1 MPRVRSQYIAEM
13 RERFEVVDRVKAS
26 AEEKASLTKA
36 IHEDE
41 ISTSPEVSPS
51 KENTLKKDDVIRLS
65 FKDDVKDHD
74 DVRDDD
80 NDLEQKEGIG
90 EDEVEIVDEEDDDI
104 ESGLKV
110 HSYLS
115 LFFSFKCK
123 KIFQFHF
130 HTVRARNCRRIQY
143 LFLKMHQ
150 MYNSYNML

>member
-80 NDLEQKEGIG
+80 NDLEHKEGIG
-90 EDEVEIVDEEDDDI
+90 EDDVEIVDEEDDDI

-110 HSYLS
+110 LFLSFFEFSSEKNISISFSYS
-115 LFFSFKCK
+115 TC
-123 KIFQFHF
+123 QH
-130 HTVRARNCRRIQY
+130 CRRIQY

-150 MYNSYNML
+150 MYNSYNIL

>member
-41 ISTSPEVSPS
+41 ISTSPEVSPA

-90 EDEVEIVDEEDDDI
+90 EDDVEIVDEEDDDV

-110 HSYLS
+110 I
-115 LFFSFKCK
+115 FFVIFWILKCK
-123 KIFQFHF
+123 KYFNFIF
-130 HTVRARNCRRIQY
+130 IQY
-143 LFLKMHQ
+143 VPTL
-150 MYNSYNML
+150 

>member
-1 MPRVRSQYIAEM
+1 MAPNCSGRFRFQPLYYNYSFCVLYFSHYMPRVRSQYIAEM

-41 ISTSPEVSPS
+41 ISTSPEASPS

-74 DVRDDD
+74 DVRDED
-80 NDLEQKEGIG
+80 NDLEQKDDIG
-90 EDEVEIVDEEDDDI
+90 EDDVEIVDEEDDDI

-110 HSYLS
+110 L
-115 LFFSFKCK
+115 L
-123 KIFQFHF
+123 
-130 HTVRARNCRRIQY
+130 
-143 LFLKMHQ
+143 L
-150 MYNSYNML
+150 

>member
-51 KENTLKKDDVIRLS
+51 KENTLKKDDAIRLS
-65 FKDDVKDHD
+65 FKDDVKHH
-74 DVRDDD
+74 DD

-110 HSYLS
+110 
-115 LFFSFKCK
+115 LFC
-123 KIFQFHF
+123 HF
-130 HTVRARNCRRIQY
+130 
-143 LFLKMHQ
+143 F
-150 MYNSYNML
+150 

>member
-110 HSYLS
+110 LFCHFS
-115 LFFSFKCK
+115 LVSSVK
-123 KIFQFHF
+123 KYFNFIFIQYVHEI
-130 HTVRARNCRRIQY
+130 VDVRRIQY
-143 LFLKMHQ
+143 AIPISENASNVQ
-150 MYNSYNML
+150 

>member
-51 KENTLKKDDVIRLS
+51 KENTLKKDDVLRLS

-80 NDLEQKEGIG
+80 NDLQQKDGQEGIG
-90 EDEVEIVDEEDDDI
+90 EDDVEIVDEEDDDI

-110 HSYLS
+110 CTTYIYALHV
-115 LFFSFKCK
+115 LFH
-123 KIFQFHF
+123 IFFF
-130 HTVRARNCRRIQY
+130 VKSIA
-143 LFLKMHQ
+143 
-150 MYNSYNML
+150 S